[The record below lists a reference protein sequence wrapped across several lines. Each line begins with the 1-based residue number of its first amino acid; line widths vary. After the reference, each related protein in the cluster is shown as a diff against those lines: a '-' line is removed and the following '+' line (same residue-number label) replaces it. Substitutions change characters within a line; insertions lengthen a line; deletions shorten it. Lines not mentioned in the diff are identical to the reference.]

1 MNPLRNECYKCVLPG
16 GTACARVSV
25 PRLRNGMPNR
35 QKAREQNSRTPRERV
50 RVLITGARI
59 QRRIQALAQEI
70 RKDFPGEPLHLVSVL
85 KGGVF
90 FLTDLARNIPGE
102 VSFDFIAVSS
112 YGEKTHSSGQVRLT
126 RDLDSSIEGKTV
138 IVVEDILDTGMTLQY
153 LLRLFQQRKPK
164 HLRVAVLLDKPE
176 RRIAAVHA
184 DYVGFSI
191 PNEFVVGYGLDYA
204 ERYRNL
210 PYVGVLL
217 IGPGLKKKPAED

>member
-1 MNPLRNECYKCVLPG
+1 MSR
-16 GTACARVSV
+16 A
-25 PRLRNGMPNR
+25 
-35 QKAREQNSRTPRERV
+35 QKASQHKTKNQRERV
-50 RVLITGARI
+50 RVLITGGRI
-59 QRRIQALAQEI
+59 HRRIAALAKEI
-70 RKDFPGEPLHLVSVL
+70 RRDFPGEPLHLVSVL

-90 FLTDLARNIPGE
+90 FLTDLARRIPGE

-112 YGEKTHSSGQVRLT
+112 YGQNSQSSGQVRLT

-164 HLRVAVLLDKPE
+164 HLRVAVLLDKPG
-176 RRIAAVHA
+176 RRIAAVRA

-210 PYVGVLL
+210 PYVGVLTL
-217 IGPGLKKKPAED
+217 GSGAKKVIEEK

>member
-1 MNPLRNECYKCVLPG
+1 MKERKKSERAAAK
-16 GTACARVSV
+16 A
-25 PRLRNGMPNR
+25 
-35 QKAREQNSRTPRERV
+35 QKESV
-50 RVLITGARI
+50 RVLITGGRI
-59 QRRIQALAQEI
+59 QKRIQALAKEI
-70 RKDFPGEPLHLVSVL
+70 RRDFPKESLHLVSVL

-90 FLTDLARNIPGE
+90 FLTDLARSISGE

-112 YGEKTHSSGQVRLT
+112 YGQNTRSSGQVRLT

-176 RRIAAVHA
+176 RRITAVRA

-210 PYVGVLL
+210 PYVG
-217 IGPGLKKKPAED
+217 ILKLGGGAKK

>member
-1 MNPLRNECYKCVLPG
+1 MIRRP
-16 GTACARVSV
+16 
-25 PRLRNGMPNR
+25 PRSTLFPYTTLFRSPKREKAVQQSRRMP
-35 QKAREQNSRTPRERV
+35 REQV
-50 RVLITGARI
+50 RVLITGGRI
-59 QRRIQALAQEI
+59 QKRIQALAMEI
-70 RKDFPGEPLHLVSVL
+70 RKDFPGERLHLVSVL

-90 FLTDLARNIPGE
+90 FLTDLARSIPGE
-102 VSFDFIAVSS
+102 VSFDFIAVAS
-112 YGEKTHSSGQVRLT
+112 YGQDTHSSGQVRLT

-153 LLRLFQQRKPK
+153 LLKSFQQRKPK
-164 HLRVAVLLDKPE
+164 HLRVAVLLDKPD
-176 RRIAAVHA
+176 RRVAPVRA

-217 IGPGLKKKPAED
+217 LGPGLKKKPAED

>member
-1 MNPLRNECYKCVLPG
+1 MTKRKKTAQD
-16 GTACARVSV
+16 GT
-25 PRLRNGMPNR
+25 
-35 QKAREQNSRTPRERV
+35 RTPRERV
-50 RVLITGARI
+50 RVLITGGRI
-59 QRRIQALAQEI
+59 QRRIQALAKEI
-70 RKDFPGEPLHLVSVL
+70 RDDFPGEPLHLVSVL

-112 YGEKTHSSGQVRLT
+112 YGQKTHSSGQVRLT

-191 PNEFVVGYGLDYA
+191 PNEFVVGYGRPEMKEYLEIAWMRDPRRA
-204 ERYRNL
+204 HAS
-210 PYVGVLL
+210 P
-217 IGPGLKKKPAED
+217 PAIISRVHESNE

>member
-1 MNPLRNECYKCVLPG
+1 M
-16 GTACARVSV
+16 
-25 PRLRNGMPNR
+25 PRTMKSTKRAE
-35 QKAREQNSRTPRERV
+35 KARRESV
-50 RVLITGARI
+50 RVLITGGRI
-59 QRRIQALAQEI
+59 QRRIRELAKQI

-90 FLTDLARNIPGE
+90 FLTDLARNIAGE

-112 YGEKTHSSGQVRLT
+112 YGHGTRSSGQVRLT

-138 IVVEDILDTGMTLQY
+138 IVVEDILDTGMTLRY

-184 DYVGFSI
+184 EYVGFAI

-210 PYVGVLL
+210 PYVGVLTL
-217 IGPGLKKKPAED
+217 GGGAKK

>member
-1 MNPLRNECYKCVLPG
+1 MAKTQKPSLREDKG
-16 GTACARVSV
+16 
-25 PRLRNGMPNR
+25 
-35 QKAREQNSRTPRERV
+35 QKERV
-50 RVLITGARI
+50 RVLIRGGRI
-59 QRRIQALAQEI
+59 HRRIAALAREI
-70 RKDFPGEPLHLVSVL
+70 RRDFPGEPLHLVSVL

-90 FLTDLARNIPGE
+90 FLTDLARRISGE
-102 VSFDFIAVSS
+102 VSFDFIAVAS
-112 YGEKTHSSGQVRLT
+112 YGQNSQSSGQVRLT

-164 HLRVAVLLDKPE
+164 HLRVAVLLDKPG
-176 RRIAAVHA
+176 RRIAAVRA

-210 PYVGVLL
+210 PYVGVLTL
-217 IGPGLKKKPAED
+217 GSRTKKEIAEK

>member
-1 MNPLRNECYKCVLPG
+1 
-16 GTACARVSV
+16 
-25 PRLRNGMPNR
+25 MPKSK
-35 QKAREQNSRTPRERV
+35 KAGQESARTPQERV
-50 RVLITGARI
+50 RVLITGGRI
-59 QRRIQALAQEI
+59 QRRIQALATEI

-112 YGEKTHSSGQVRLT
+112 YGQKTHSSGQVRLT

-153 LLRLFQQRKPK
+153 LLRLFEQRKPK

-176 RRIAAVHA
+176 RRIAAVRA

-217 IGPGLKKKPAED
+217 LGPRLKKKPAED

>member
-1 MNPLRNECYKCVLPG
+1 MAG
-16 GTACARVSV
+16 ARKSV
-25 PRLRNGMPNR
+25 RRAEKA
-35 QKAREQNSRTPRERV
+35 QKESV
-50 RVLITGARI
+50 RVLITGGRI
-59 QRRIQALAQEI
+59 HRRIQALAAEI
-70 RKDFPGEPLHLVSVL
+70 RRDFPVEQLHLVSVL

-90 FLTDLARNIPGE
+90 FLTDLARSISGE

-112 YGEKTHSSGQVRLT
+112 YGQNTRSSGQVRLT
-126 RDLDSSIEGKTV
+126 RDLDSSIEGRTV

-176 RRIAAVHA
+176 RRIAAVRA

-191 PNEFVVGYGLDYA
+191 PNKFVVGYGLDYS

-210 PYVGVLL
+210 RYVGVLTL
-217 IGPGLKKKPAED
+217 GAGAKKESAANSA